1 MFTWCRRGRK
11 PAALSAAVKGNEHY
25 PTTDRGLQSLTQKKE
40 YIHSQVRKIQCIEYV
55 PGHGKGTYK
64 IQSLR

>member
-1 MFTWCRRGRK
+1 M
-11 PAALSAAVKGNEHY
+11 ALSVTVKRNEHY
-25 PTTDRGLQSLTQKKE
+25 PTIDRRLQSLTQKEE

-55 PGHGKGTYK
+55 PGYGKGIYE

>member
-1 MFTWCRRGRK
+1 M
-11 PAALSAAVKGNEHY
+11 ALSAAVRGNEHY
-25 PTTDRGLQSLTQKKE
+25 PTTDRRLQSLTQKEE

-55 PGHGKGTYK
+55 PGHGKGTYE